1 MTEQKTTFSRE
12 DRKEG
17 IYRTVGFLLIVIATL
32 VALFV
37 WRVMQPRI
45 LSPKEL
51 YNAGA
56 VIFDTPREV
65 SAFELLD
72 KNNEPFT
79 QDDLVGKW
87 TFVFFGFTNCPD
99 ICPTT
104 VALFNQ
110 MHKQLAD
117 TQWSESTQFVL
128 VSLDPA
134 RDTPEKMKSYVDYFN
149 PEIEGITGDF
159 RTLKRFANQMNI
171 AFSKVVTDHVSGD
184 YTIDHSGA
192 VVLMNAQGHYQ
203 GFYKTPLDLD
213 RMALTY
219 QSIRMEK
226 NN

>member
-1 MTEQKTTFSRE
+1 MTEHKTTFSRE

-17 IYRTVGFLLIVIATL
+17 IYRSVGLLLIVIATL

-72 KNNEPFT
+72 KNNAPFT
-79 QDDLVGKW
+79 EDDLVGKW

-110 MHKQLAD
+110 MHKRLAD

-134 RDTPEKMKSYVDYFN
+134 RDTPEKMKTYVDYFN

-192 VVLMNAQGHYQ
+192 VVLMNAQSHYQ